1 MQFVFFFFFGE
12 GKGRDG
18 IGLYWIWYAMSF
30 CFVLFCA
37 RKRGGRGELRASRF
51 LCDGLWLY
59 SNILAILK
67 PRSFSLISTLA
78 CVALVWFKTPQHP
91 WKTFDFSRVI

>member
-1 MQFVFFFFFGE
+1 MQFVFFSFS
-12 GKGRDG
+12 GKGLDW
-18 IGLYWIWYAMSF
+18 IGLDLGCDAMSF
-30 CFVLFCA
+30 CFVLFWA
-37 RKRGGRGELRASRF
+37 RKRGRGELRASRF